1 MVFWDITF
9 PCFCAGFARIPLTFL
24 SSLAVLTR
32 YSETLKCSAQY
43 RRGQESGESVK
54 IYIFSE
60 YVVVANFSFVKLGK
74 RSSSFV
80 QFQK

>member
-32 YSETLKCSAQY
+32 YSETLKVQHSIDGMMNLVQNLY
-43 RRGQESGESVK
+43 LFRVRSVSQLLFHQ
-54 IYIFSE
+54 IVQTI
-60 YVVVANFSFVKLGK
+60 KL
-74 RSSSFV
+74 
-80 QFQK
+80 

>member
-1 MVFWDITF
+1 MVFLDITF
-9 PCFCAGFARIPLTFL
+9 TCFCVGLARISLTFL
-24 SSLAVLTR
+24 KSLAVLAR

-74 RSSSFV
+74 QSSSFV